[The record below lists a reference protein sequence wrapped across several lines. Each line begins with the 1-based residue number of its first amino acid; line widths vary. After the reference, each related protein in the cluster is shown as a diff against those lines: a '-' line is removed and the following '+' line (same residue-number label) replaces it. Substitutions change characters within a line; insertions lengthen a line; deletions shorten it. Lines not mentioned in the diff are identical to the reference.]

1 MPDVTTFRWDS
12 IQALVG
18 PATVPINISGG
29 TATGGIPF
37 PTGAT
42 TNHTREI
49 LIGGSTSGNIR
60 CKFLND
66 TATSVTIPVTAGQ
79 RYPWALTKVFSTSTT
94 VTKIWGFY

>member
-29 TATGGIPF
+29 TATGGITF

-42 TNHTREI
+42 TTHTREI
-49 LIGGSTSGNIR
+49 WVGGSTAGNIR
-60 CKFLND
+60 CKFLNQ
-66 TATSVTIPVTAGQ
+66 TTTSVTIPIIGQ
-79 RYPWALTKVFSTSTT
+79 RSYPWALTKVFATGTT